1 MEAPARGGG
10 TKGKTLNQQCI
21 GLLGLD
27 FTSKLITKSKTNEI

>member
-10 TKGKTLNQQCI
+10 IKGKTLNQQCI